1 MAFPLL
7 KLIALRSP
15 RLQEMKTFYE
25 ALGVRFVEEQ
35 HGRGLKHY
43 SGSIGAAVLQLHPLP
58 KGAPEPD
65 KSVRLG
71 FVVTDLGSIVS
82 QLGSTGVRIG
92 PSERNAPAVVIKDP
106 DGRTLE
112 LTQE

>member
-7 KLIALRSP
+7 KLIALRTP
-15 RLQEMKTFYE
+15 RLIEMKDFYE

-35 HGRGLKHY
+35 HGRNPKHY
-43 SGSIGAAVLQLHPLP
+43 SGSIGAAVLQLHALP

-71 FVVTDLGSIVS
+71 FVVNDLGSIVS

-106 DGRTLE
+106 DGRVVE

>member
-7 KLIALRSP
+7 KLIALRTP
-15 RLQEMKTFYE
+15 RLHEMKDFYG
-25 ALGVRFVEEQ
+25 ALGVKFVEEQ
-35 HGRGLKHY
+35 NGKNPKHF
-43 SGSIGAAVLQLHPLP
+43 SGSMGAAVLQLHPLP

-71 FVVTDLGSIVS
+71 FVVPDLGAIVS

-106 DGRTLE
+106 DGRIIE